1 MRLEV
6 IKQSR
11 FFHIGETDRGT
22 ENETGTASEKDT
34 PSGTKTDDGVH
45 GADKV
50 CAIPINGQPH
60 YAGKTEQQSAFGE
73 RHQQEGSPIHPT
85 VQV

>member
-11 FFHIGETDRGT
+11 FFHIGETNRGA
-22 ENETGTASEKDT
+22 ENETGTASEKDA

-50 CAIPINGQPH
+50 CAIPIN
-60 YAGKTEQQSAFGE
+60 
-73 RHQQEGSPIHPT
+73 R
-85 VQV
+85 